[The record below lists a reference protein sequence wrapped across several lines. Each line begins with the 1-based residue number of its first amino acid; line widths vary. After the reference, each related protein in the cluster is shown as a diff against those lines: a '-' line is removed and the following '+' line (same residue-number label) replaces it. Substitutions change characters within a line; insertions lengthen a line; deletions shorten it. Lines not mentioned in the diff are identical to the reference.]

1 MRTFLRPLAAGPF
14 QDEGCFEERFALG
27 CAKQPPFCIQELIKI
42 PKEIISFGS
51 WEVRGSISAYILWIT
66 REESRWVRRRI
77 AAYVCSGYCLC
88 RSDRMK
94 EQWVSFQF
102 LMSTSNYL
110 FNFMPGEAL
119 YSYMQKH
126 FTSFVMLCFG
136 CHWLAFQL
144 TALITTWI
152 WLCCRGINIMQQS
165 IYAPRFRYSTCPN
178 TKQGRGRRGED

>member
-1 MRTFLRPLAAGPF
+1 MRTFSGLWL
-14 QDEGCFEERFALG
+14 QGCF
-27 CAKQPPFCIQELIKI
+27 KIKNVLKSVLHWDAQSSR
-42 PKEIISFGS
+42 P
-51 WEVRGSISAYILWIT
+51 SAFRSSSRTQRNYILRVLGLGKSAIPFLHIYCELHE
-66 REESRWVRRRI
+66 RSRNGEAPY

-144 TALITTWI
+144 TDLITTWI
-152 WLCCRGINIMQQS
+152 
-165 IYAPRFRYSTCPN
+165 
-178 TKQGRGRRGED
+178 